1 MKDYLIIAPQTVLS
15 YSPIDNNV
23 DLKLLSKAIKQAEFG
38 YSEIIGETLFNQIK
52 TELNDNNGSLITSSL
67 IQLISASKF
76 YLVDKTVQEFL
87 PLIQYRISD
96 KGLQKQSDTNSSNL
110 SYEEYENIKDSYDSK
125 VENRKL
131 TLIGWLKTNG
141 YIKDDKYVP
150 ESSGWFLDVDNC
162 SVDESIQSEPI
173 IDYTGVTMSLSYMDI
188 SKYDNL
194 LLYNPSVIINESNID
209 NNIDI
214 KSVRVSM
221 LTTQQTYLRQILG
234 DSLYYGLCESVY
246 NKIES
251 GITIPQV
258 YQQLLSVAKNY
269 VKFKTMETL
278 IMTSTYRISEKG
290 VQKLSDNNSTIID
303 DQEIQN
309 VRKYYTIQANNCKKD
324 IQDFVNKLNNK
335 RSSTSYDGEG
345 WFLGDVCSS
354 DDLSQS
360 LELNFGQDITIV
372 SGSFNGDTL
381 TLVNTT
387 GGTINITGFTDND
400 TFITGGTFNGSTLSL
415 NSNTETSVDITGF
428 TSQPPSWSLTG
439 NTTSENDFIGTLED
453 KPFIIKT
460 NNQEQVRIDD
470 TGLVTIQKN
479 FNLQVTGNDTGAIL
493 QNGTRVFH
501 TAGNNNLFLGANAG
515 NISLSTAREN
525 VGIGSGVM
533 TGNTTGNGNTSV
545 GFQALRLGTSTSTNT
560 SIGAYTL
567 WNLASGNGRQTAV
580 GHSAL
585 ANVSTPTLNQGNTAV
600 GTSALQSTTTG
611 YGNNAVG
618 DTSLFSNTEGFG
630 NNAFGYFALR
640 FNTTGSE
647 NIAFGTNSMRSNTIG
662 NNNIGIGR
670 DALRNLTGSTQNI
683 AIGTSAGSTL
693 IGNGNV
699 IIGNNVTLPDNTNN
713 GMNIGGVIFA
723 KNIYTGTTTSSPSV
737 NGQVGI
743 GVGHGSITHTLHVSG
758 STNPV
763 RIEGLQNASDD
774 TILTVDTNG
783 ELHTRLASTLTSSAG
798 WYTTGNTGTTGTTN
812 FIGTI
817 DDQPLVFRTNNF
829 ERVRILGGAADS
841 SGGSIQFNSQGS
853 PYLTVSRLA
862 NNGVSF
868 VAGLAGDIFLNPNTT
883 GRVQI
888 GTDALGSQ
896 TSALLQL
903 RSTTRGFLPPRM
915 TTTQRNAIA
924 SPATGLMVYDTSVNK
939 VSVYNGTSW
948 RYLQYEP

>member
-1 MKDYLIIAPQTVLS
+1 MNKKVLLVSVDEVIQGSVIEANVDHKILAKTIQIVQETHLRGILGRDLFDAIIDAVYERSVSSAPISSLYASLIDVCKPYLISKTTSDFIIINNYKITSKGVMKLVDDSANDLSDADLQKVHDYYRNITSTHKKYIIDFLKDNNLGTYYQDKDITSASGWYLGIDMTSEPVIETQVSTSGNTEALQYYEQIKDLKNVLLIGEDEVKS
-15 YSPIDNNV
+15 YSVIESNTDS
-23 DLKLLSKAIKQAEFG
+23 KLLVNVI
-38 YSEIIGETLFNQIK
+38 
-52 TELNDNNGSLITSSL
+52 
-67 IQLISASKF
+67 
-76 YLVDKTVQEFL
+76 KTVQQVNLQPILGEALYNQLLLHVQQSVLNAVGIPQLYQHLLSICKDYMINKVVAEFIL
-87 PLIQYRISD
+87 VNNFKVTNKGVMSFTDNSANAVAISD
-96 KGLQKQSDTNSSNL
+96 LQT
-110 SYEEYENIKDSYDSK
+110 IKDHFDNISTSYK
-125 VENRKL
+125 NQ
-131 TLIGWLKTNG
+131 LIEFIRRNDL
-141 YIKDDKYVP
+141 
-150 ESSGWFLDVDNC
+150 
-162 SVDESIQSEPI
+162 
-173 IDYTGVTMSLSYMDI
+173 IDYGQDRDITSDGGWYLGVDVSQSTRI
-188 SKYDNL
+188 
-194 LLYNPSVIINESNID
+194 PSI
-209 NNIDI
+209 
-214 KSVRVSM
+214 
-221 LTTQQTYLRQILG
+221 
-234 DSLYYGLCESVY
+234 VY
-246 NKIES
+246 S
-251 GITIPQV
+251 
-258 YQQLLSVAKNY
+258 
-269 VKFKTMETL
+269 
-278 IMTSTYRISEKG
+278 
-290 VQKLSDNNSTIID
+290 NNST
-303 DQEIQN
+303 
-309 VRKYYTIQANNCKKD
+309 
-324 IQDFVNKLNNK
+324 
-335 RSSTSYDGEG
+335 
-345 WFLGDVCSS
+345 
-354 DDLSQS
+354 
-360 LELNFGQDITIV
+360 
-372 SGSFNGDTL
+372 
-381 TLVNTT
+381 
-387 GGTINITGFTDND
+387 TDND
-400 TFITGGTFNGSTLSL
+400 TFITGGTFNGNTLSL
-415 NSNTETSVDITGF
+415 TSNSGTSVDITGF
-428 TSQPPSWSLTG
+428 TTPPPSWSLSG
-439 NTTSENDFIGTLED
+439 NQTTDDSFIGTLED

-460 NNQEQVRIDD
+460 NNQEAVRIED
-470 TGLVTIQKN
+470 TGLVTLQKN
-479 FNLQVTGNDTGAIL
+479 LNLQVTGVDTGAIL
-493 QNGTRVFH
+493 QAGTRVFH
-501 TAGNNNLFLGANAG
+501 TAGNSNTFLGANAG

-533 TGNTTGNGNTSV
+533 TGNTTGNANTAL
-545 GFQALRLGTSTSTNT
+545 GFQSLRLATSTSTNT
-560 SIGAYTL
+560 AIGAYTL
-567 WNLASGNGRQTAV
+567 WSLASGNGRQTAV

-585 ANVSTPTLNQGNTAV
+585 ANLSTPSLNQGNTAV

-611 YGNNAVG
+611 YANNAVG
-618 DTSLFSNTEGFG
+618 DTALFANTEGFG

-647 NIAFGTNSMRSNTIG
+647 NIAFGTNSMRSNSIG
-662 NNNIGIGR
+662 NNNIAIGR
-670 DALRNLTGSTQNI
+670 DALRNPTESIQNI

-737 NGQVGI
+737 NGQLGI
-743 GVGHGSITHTLHVSG
+743 NVGHGSITHTLHVSG

-883 GRVQI
+883 GRVTI
-888 GTDALGSQ
+888 GTDALGNQ